1 MKKTL
6 LLILLSFSM
15 VITSCNQQTIIS
27 YNNTIVKAHSVLIST
42 NEDFFAKSRT
52 YFGKPESK
60 KEFLQ
65 LIEETKIKIAEG
77 RKPVD
82 ELVEFKDHGLRKTIL
97 EMYSNSQNTMDI
109 FKTYADMITS
119 PGHETQTA
127 DLLEREYSK
136 LIELDQLIKE
146 LQVQYAYYN
155 KTELR

>member
-6 LLILLSFSM
+6 LLILLSLSM
-15 VITSCNQQTIIS
+15 VITSCNQQTITS
-27 YNNTIVKAHSVLIST
+27 YNNTIVKSHAILIRA
-42 NEDFFAKSRT
+42 NEDFFTQSRA
-52 YFGKPESK
+52 YFGKTESK

-65 LIEETKIKIAEG
+65 LIEETKSKIAEG
-77 RKPVD
+77 RKPVE

-97 EMYSNSQNTMDI
+97 EMYSNSQDSMDA
-109 FKTYADMITS
+109 FKASADMITS
-119 PGHETQTA
+119 PGHETETA
-127 DLLEREYSK
+127 ALLEREYSK

>member
-1 MKKTL
+1 ML
-6 LLILLSFSM
+6 FR
-15 VITSCNQQTIIS
+15 
-27 YNNTIVKAHSVLIST
+27 VLPIQHQ
-42 NEDFFAKSRT
+42 
-52 YFGKPESK
+52 P

-82 ELVEFKDHGLRKTIL
+82 ELVEFEDHGLRKTIL

-119 PGHETQTA
+119 PGHETLTV

-136 LIELDQLIKE
+136 LIELHQLIKE

>member
-6 LLILLSFSM
+6 LLILLSLSM
-15 VITSCNQQTIIS
+15 VITSCNQQTITS
-27 YNNTIVKAHSVLIST
+27 YNNTIVKAHTILIST
-42 NEDFFAKSRT
+42 NEDFFSRSRT
-52 YFGKPESK
+52 YFAKPESK

-77 RKPVD
+77 RKPVE

-97 EMYSNSQNTMDI
+97 EMYSNSQDTMDI

-119 PGHETQTA
+119 PGHEVEKA
-127 DLLEREYSK
+127 DLLVKEYSK

-146 LQVQYAYYN
+146 LQVQYAYDN

>member
-6 LLILLSFSM
+6 LLILLSLSM
-15 VITSCNQQTIIS
+15 VITSCNQQTITS
-27 YNNTIVKAHSVLIST
+27 YNNTIVKAHTILIST
-42 NEDFFAKSRT
+42 NEDFFSRSRT

-97 EMYSNSQNTMDI
+97 EMYSNTQDTMDI

-119 PGHETQTA
+119 PGHEVEKA
-127 DLLEREYSK
+127 DLLVKEYSK

-146 LQVQYAYYN
+146 LQVQYAYDN